1 MGIKRAVVL
10 VAGVTAAVIVGS
22 ISAHAQIIGGDPETL
37 MTNIADYGVRLC
49 QAICAIAAMYK
60 GAEVWAGTH
69 NIWHS
74 ASYLL
79 GGAGL
84 ALGVPVLLG
93 FNPV

>member
-1 MGIKRAVVL
+1 MIKRALKTGAIVVL
-10 VAGVTAAVIVGS
+10 AVSTAS
-22 ISAHAQIIGGDPETL
+22 LSAHAQVAGGDPETL
-37 MTNIADYGVRLC
+37 MTNIADYGVHLC

-93 FNPV
+93 FNAI